1 MEAPLSPCMLAP
13 VRILSTLLLQLH
25 SHDPE
30 TDCFLDYKTNGI
42 HTRLPTKSNALK
54 LVHHMGAAAEGV
66 AYLRGNMLYMRDDT
80 DVELPF
86 RQESHFFYLTGKC
99 MKCVV

>member
-13 VRILSTLLLQLH
+13 VRILSIPLLQLH
-25 SHDPE
+25 SPAE
-30 TDCFLDYKTNGI
+30 TDCILDYKTNGI
-42 HTRLPTKSNALK
+42 HTRLQTKSNALK
-54 LVHHMGAAAEGV
+54 LVHHMGAAAEGI

-86 RQESHFFYLTGKC
+86 RQESHFFYLTGK
-99 MKCVV
+99 